1 MEKGKN
7 ENNEKILENEN
18 NYENELIKILINCFN
33 KKVNVIIIGKPGT
46 GKTYT
51 IYSAAN
57 LLSNLL
63 NKKLIIYHKLNDKEK
78 EELLKQEDLSNYF
91 ILVDVKLQSADVNK
105 FSMFI
110 LDKNFEP
117 KELISNDLLILTK
130 KNCYGILLF
139 DEINMASPQ
148 LQSILFE
155 IFLNKKISQYT
166 LGENVMIVGTGN
178 RYENIASNPIPKP
191 LLNRVLLIDFDNYFN
206 ENYLENW
213 INWAIK
219 NNIDKRIISFVKL
232 YGLEVLYD
240 FPEEEFEQITTPRS
254 YELLNKLINNV
265 DDIEEIKIYS
275 YGLLSKKVANKF
287 ITFITLILKLDLD
300 NVINNNVVFTNSK
313 IDEKVGYIYLLSK
326 NYKNKDKDK
335 VIKFIEFLIDNF
347 TELATL
353 LILLNKN
360 DKDFVNF
367 LIQNITKEK
376 LIKFGKYL

>member
-1 MEKGKN
+1 MENGENINN
-7 ENNEKILENEN
+7 ENEKSYGNLEKT
-18 NYENELIKILINCFN
+18 IINCYL
-33 KKVNVIIIGKPGT
+33 KKVNVVLIGKPGV
-46 GKTYT
+46 GKTNI
-51 IYSAAN
+51 IYNVAN
-57 LLSNLL
+57 LLSILL
-63 NKKLIIYHKLNDKEK
+63 NKKLIVYHKLSNKEK
-78 EELLKQEDLSNYF
+78 QELIKQDDLSNYF
-91 ILVDVKLQSADVNK
+91 VLVDIKLQSADVNK

-110 LDKNFEP
+110 LDKDFEP

-155 IFLNKKISQYT
+155 IFLNKKISQYV
-166 LGENVMIVGTGN
+166 LSDGVMVIGTGN

-191 LLNRVLLIDFDNYFN
+191 LLNRVLVINFDNYFN

-213 INWAIK
+213 INWAIN

-240 FPEEEFEQITTPRS
+240 FNEEEFEQITTPRS
-254 YELLNKLINNV
+254 YELISKLINNV
-265 DDIEEIKIYS
+265 DDIEEIKVYS

-300 NVINNNVVFTNSK
+300 SVINNNVIFTNSK
-313 IDEKVGYIYLLSK
+313 IDEKVGYVYLLSK

-335 VIKFIEFLIDNF
+335 VVKFIEFLIDNF

-367 LIQNITKEK
+367 LIQNISKEK